1 MLDPVASLVT
11 DPGSRLPR
19 KAGTAATELIRE
31 AIIDGRLAPGERL
44 KEEKIAQE
52 LGISRTPV
60 REALLVLQAEGL
72 VEAPP
77 NRGARVRE
85 YAVDDLEEAYLLRA
99 LLESYAAR
107 RAAARI
113 GPEQLRLLRESCRR
127 FETLR
132 AADDVIDLVKENLF
146 FHSTILEAAGS
157 EQLRRW
163 AREVIEIPLVYK
175 SYFWYS
181 PEQKLVSDHY
191 HKQIVKALAAG
202 DGERAELIMK
212 EHVLEAL
219 DFLLAQQQEPSSQKE
234 GKDD

>member
-1 MLDPVASLVT
+1 VASLVT
-11 DPGSRLPR
+11 DAGSRLPK
-19 KAGTAATELIRE
+19 KAGTAATELIRA
-31 AIIDGRLAPGERL
+31 AIIDGRLAPGQRL
-44 KEEKIAQE
+44 KEEEIAQE

-85 YAVDDLEEAYLLRA
+85 YAVGDLEEAYRLRA

-113 GPEQLRLLRESCRR
+113 SPEQLSLLEESCRR

-132 AADDVIDLVKENLF
+132 AADDVIDLVKENLL
-146 FHSTILEAAGS
+146 FHNTILEAAGS

-175 SYFWYS
+175 SFFWYS

-191 HKQIVKALAAG
+191 HKQIVRALGAG

-219 DFLLAQQQEPSSQKE
+219 DFLLAHGDAATREDA
-234 GKDD
+234 GGG